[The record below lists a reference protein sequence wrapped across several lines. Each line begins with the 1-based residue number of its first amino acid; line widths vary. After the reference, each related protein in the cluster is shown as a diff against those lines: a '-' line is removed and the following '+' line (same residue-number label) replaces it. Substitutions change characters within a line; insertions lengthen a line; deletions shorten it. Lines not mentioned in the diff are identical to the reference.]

1 MKYSTSEILA
11 AVNVMPCG
19 RSAWDK
25 GVKVLAIM
33 IAEYRLLNGDEYFT
47 AMSYKDVEKF
57 YLNGADSWAQ
67 YSEGGNLYIYDASIA
82 ATLCTPSEFRRL
94 EARNFPNP
102 NKRENWID
110 CQSRAAYQAWQ
121 RIWNEVISKGVG
133 IC

>member
-1 MKYSTSEILA
+1 
-11 AVNVMPCG
+11 MPCG

-25 GVKVLAIM
+25 GVKELAIM
-33 IAEYRLLNGDEYFT
+33 IAEYRLLGGDEYFT
-47 AMSYKDVEKF
+47 AMSAKEVEEF

-94 EARNFPNP
+94 EARNFPDP
-102 NKRENWID
+102 NRRETWID
-110 CQSRAAYQAWQ
+110 CQSRAARQAWQ
-121 RIWNEVISKGVG
+121 RIYNEVISKGVG